1 MSPMSGRPLRVLI
14 LEDRLEDADLALH
27 QLRRAGFDPTWRRVE
42 DEGGFMANLNPE
54 LDLILADYHQPQFD
68 ALRALKLLKEAG
80 LDVPLIIVSGA
91 IGEDLA
97 VAAVHLGAVDYVL
110 KDRLARLG
118 TAVQNALEQ
127 TRSRRRQREAQRAL
141 EHQAFHDGLTNLPNR
156 LMLQQRVKQALAE
169 RSSVA
174 LLLLDIDNFKEI
186 NDTFGHQI
194 GDGLLGQ
201 VGPRLRNQLEV
212 DDLIARLGGDEFG
225 ILLVDADAERA
236 VKVADAVLRV
246 ERPFV
251 IEGHPFDMTASIGIA
266 VFPEH
271 GANAETLLRRAEVA
285 MYVAKRSGN
294 SYALYRPEDD
304 LYDAGRLVLQA
315 DLRRAISERE
325 IILYYQPQIAMA
337 TGNVIGLEALA
348 RWHHALRGWIPPTEF
363 IAVAERMG
371 LIKPLTAYLMELAA
385 RQVVDWKASGVAIPV
400 AVNISMRN
408 LLDPRFPKTLGD
420 ILGATGVPA
429 RQLKLEITES
439 ALMTE
444 PPRVLETMNQL
455 RAMGFGF
462 SIDDFGTG
470 YSSLAYLQRLP
481 VEEIKIDR
489 SFVDKLSTNAG
500 DAAIVRATIELA
512 GSLGLNV
519 VAEGVEDEATWQSL
533 SRFGCTTA
541 QGYLISRPMPAG
553 DVEGWLS
560 EWSATSA
567 RLRAA

>member
-1 MSPMSGRPLRVLI
+1 MSGRPLRVLI

-42 DEGGFMANLNPE
+42 DEEGFKANLNPE
-54 LDLILADYHQPQFD
+54 LDLIIADYHQPQFD
-68 ALRALKLLKEAG
+68 ALRALKLLHEAG
-80 LDVPLIIVSGA
+80 LDIPLIIVSGA

-97 VAAVHLGAVDYVL
+97 VAAVRLGAVDYVL

-127 TRSRRRQREAQRAL
+127 TRSRRRQREVQRAL
-141 EHQAFHDGLTNLPNR
+141 EHQALHDGLTDLPNR

-169 RSSVA
+169 RASLA

-201 VGPRLRNQLEV
+201 VGPRLRNQLEA

-225 ILLVDADAERA
+225 ILLLDADAERA
-236 VKVADAVLRV
+236 VRVADALLRV
-246 ERPFV
+246 ERPF
-251 IEGHPFDMTASIGIA
+251 IIDGHPFDMTASIGIA

-271 GANAETLLRRAEVA
+271 GTNPETLLRRADVA

-294 SYALYRPEDD
+294 SYALYRSEDD
-304 LYDAGRLVLQA
+304 PYDAGRLVLQA
-315 DLRRAISERE
+315 DLRRAISAQE
-325 IILYYQPQIAMA
+325 IILYYQPQVAMA
-337 TGNVIGLEALA
+337 TGKVIGLEALA
-348 RWHHALRGWIPPTEF
+348 RWHHAERGWIPPTEF
-363 IAVAERMG
+363 IPVAERMG

-385 RQVVDWKASGVAIPV
+385 RQVVDWQASGIAIPV

-408 LLDPRFPKTLGD
+408 LLDPRFPKTLSD
-420 ILGATGVPA
+420 IVSTTGVTA
-429 RQLKLEITES
+429 QKLKLEITES

-533 SRFGCTTA
+533 NRFGCTTA
-541 QGYLISRPMPAG
+541 QGYFISRPMPAT
-553 DVEGWLS
+553 DVAGWLS
-560 EWSATSA
+560 EWSSRSA
-567 RLRAA
+567 GLRAA